1 MLTVEELARRINLV
15 KDAVDRSVIGPLF
28 VYPDQDVGNKQMN
41 TIAYQTFSALITQ
54 IIAPEVDFGPDS

>member
-28 VYPDQDVGNKQMN
+28 VYPDQDVTNKQMN
-41 TIAYQTFSALITQ
+41 TIAFQTFSALITQ
-54 IIAPEVDFGPDS
+54 IIAPEIDFEPDS